1 MGAAEQRIGET
12 DTWNSAVK
20 EILEQSLKNQHAL
33 QAKVTEL
40 EGFSR
45 RNNIRLYNVVE
56 GAEKDSMPKFVDG
69 RFKDI
74 LEDDTD
80 DTGN

>member
-1 MGAAEQRIGET
+1 MELHSTSTRMGDAEQRIGEM
-12 DTWNSAVK
+12 DRWNSAVK
-20 EILEQSLKNQHAL
+20 EILEQSLKSQHAL

-56 GAEKDSMPKFVDG
+56 GAEKDSAQLRG
-69 RFKDI
+69 GSI
-74 LEDDTD
+74 QGHT
-80 DTGN
+80 